1 MYTISPS
8 TSLILS
14 TSTTVEPAFSGAFV
28 VEPGV
33 YVEGKYGI
41 RIENEIIVEKDYD
54 NEYGTWLKFATLTLV
69 PVELDAVNVSLLQ
82 DEERNALNSYHSMVR
97 DKLSPYFIGEE
108 LAWLNEATRN
118 I

>member
-1 MYTISPS
+1 MV
-8 TSLILS
+8 TSN
-14 TSTTVEPAFSGAFV
+14 
-28 VEPGV
+28 EPGV

-69 PVELDAVNVSLLQ
+69 PVELDAINVSLLQ

-97 DKLSPYFIGEE
+97 DKLSPYFTGEE